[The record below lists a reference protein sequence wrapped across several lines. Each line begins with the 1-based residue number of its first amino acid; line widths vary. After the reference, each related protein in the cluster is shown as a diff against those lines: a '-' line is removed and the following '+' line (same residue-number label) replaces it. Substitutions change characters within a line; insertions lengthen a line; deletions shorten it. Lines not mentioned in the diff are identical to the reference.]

1 VDASYKKILWRS
13 NIFSVKSV
21 NLAEGDKRLF
31 YKFEGEVIFEEP
43 EPEPKKEEKKTK

>member
-21 NLAEGDKRLF
+21 NLAEGDKRAEAQGSADM
-31 YKFEGEVIFEEP
+31 KA
-43 EPEPKKEEKKTK
+43 